1 MIKYI
6 LSIVLSV
13 IFALCNAQER
23 KYTDKERGGAENGCF
38 GKVADALEVTPMGQ
52 LSYEI
57 PIPTLPGTAGMK
69 PTLSVSYSSS
79 TKDGL
84 LGYGTDLA
92 GLSVI
97 SRAPSDIMHDGSCR
111 AISFTDYDHFTLDGQ
126 RLMRFYHSTSS
137 ETEYRTENNI
147 FSRIVLHGKDTSPS
161 GFTVQTKSGLRY
173 EYVPVSVALGDAS
186 SDSTLFWV
194 VTKVC
199 DTAGNYY
206 SVTYS
211 GDAATNDFY
220 PSRIDYTGNE
230 SAGLA
235 PYASIRFEYMENA
248 YSPTKFV
255 SGVRV
260 RKSRVL
266 TSVVLFFGETE
277 VRRLL
282 FGYTHDNRKFLLARV
297 TEKSPDGSMK
307 NPTLLSW
314 ATLAGLNVKEA
325 DYLQTKLIHKAT
337 LTTGDFDGD
346 GRTDFIAT
354 PQDKNAGWKGWRM
367 FLSRGKSLEN
377 VCSGLWQSDNDI
389 EQVVSGDFNG
399 DGRSDIVIK
408 RHSSGKYR
416 NCDLYLS
423 TVDDHGN
430 VRLKFSEC
438 FLTVSGEVT
447 IQAADLNG
455 DGATDIFAW
464 LPGTKECRLVRSV
477 SAYGGLEPLA
487 DVATAYCSEKWD
499 RVELGDFDG
508 DGLTDILNLT
518 DKGNTIVR
526 FSSSGSWTG
535 ERHSTW
541 PDKHHNMELGDF
553 NGDGKTDMLLTGW
566 DKDPNKDGWSSWCVN
581 YSTGDGGFAR
591 VYRGRP
597 FNAKDRRMFIA
608 DFNGDGFD
616 DFLAIDRKSDG
627 LYMTQP
633 QAFINDGDGNFRM
646 QPLGDAVYAA
656 DKWRF
661 YLGDVNGDGKSDLLC
676 TSDWDKSNWDGY
688 QLYLMPDGMANLLT
702 GIVDGLGNTTSIEY
716 RNLTDSGVFSRGD
729 TSEYPLVSAG
739 LSWPVVSAVA
749 TPDGIGG
756 TSRTTYRY
764 ADALFHK
771 TGRGLLGFRERTV
784 TDEDTKTVTTTEYDA
799 VKERYIMVPVHSRT
813 TVNGRTVAE
822 NQTECRLSAGYQN
835 NPVRREVFTCLPSS
849 TTGRKYEYTTG
860 NLTEEVTATHEYDK
874 YGNETQVTVNDGI
887 VQTTVSNTYTNGEE
901 SWILGRL
908 TRSTVTKTNAHGVIE
923 KESSFEYDKT
933 TGLLLSETF
942 LPEDKEL
949 GYRKTYCRDK
959 FGNITT
965 SVMSANDDSD
975 MRITATGYDGR
986 GRFVTSTINSLGF
999 RETAEYDGATGNVVS
1014 STDINGI
1021 VTALEYG
1028 TFDELHETATPTS
1041 RSLKTTGWSEG
1052 MAGAPQRALYFE
1064 WNKTTGAPYSL
1075 TFYDSL
1081 GRELRTVTQSVGGK
1095 EVFSDRE
1102 YDKRGNVIKSSEPY
1116 FSGDAV
1122 YWNTYEYDDAGR
1134 LTGQTSPDGST
1145 VSISYDGRKTV
1156 TVDPTGSRTVKVM
1169 NMAGQLESVEDDSGT
1184 ATRYAYDAEGKVV
1197 GIVGPRKTVSCAY
1210 DNAGNRTI
1218 LYDPDTGQTED
1229 TYNGFGELMTH
1240 KDSHGTTTYEYD
1252 SAGRMTRETRP
1263 DMTVTT
1269 EYDKTWKGSVSR
1281 VSSVGNTRYA
1291 KTYTYDSYGRVT
1303 EESVTA
1309 GDRTFTVGTT
1319 YNGMGL
1325 VDITTYPSGMCVRN
1339 RYDGCGTLTAV
1350 SDAEGNVTYW
1360 RLNTLDARGQAEK
1373 ETLGNGLTTVTGH
1386 DSRNGRLSAMQTP
1399 GVQDWEYAYDAVGN
1413 ITLRRDLR
1421 RGMAESFT
1429 YDNLHRLTGV
1439 AKNGVA
1445 AMAVSYD
1452 AAGNITKKTDIGNYV
1467 YEDGSNKLVTIKDC
1481 CRTLVDWDEVAYSSF
1496 DKVTMVRSGDRTMTI
1511 GYGADKSR
1519 VYSEL
1524 QGVRRYYVGDLFE
1537 LETGTD
1543 GKTKSRCY
1551 VYAFGKAVAQI
1562 VRETGKA
1569 DAVVYMHHDHL
1580 GSIQA
1585 YTDESGRLLYE
1596 LSYDAWGMKRNPN
1609 TWITSVL
1616 PTSERTCGDRGFTEH
1631 EHIEVFE
1638 MINMDG
1644 RMYDPMTGRF
1654 LSADPVVQAPESSQ
1668 GLNRYAYCMN
1678 NPLSL
1683 VDPTGYS
1690 WFSKNWKALTAS
1702 FVGIAVSVVTAGT
1715 GTGLSAALLAGA
1727 AGGAASA
1734 LTGALLNGANIGQVA
1749 KTTFTG
1755 AFWGAASAAMNNSIG
1770 TIQNVWQKIGMHS
1783 ISQGALE
1790 GLQGGDI
1797 IHGLVSGATSSLG
1810 GKLINDNLSSIG
1822 KVGEVAANS
1831 ILSGTIDEIGGGKF
1845 ANGAVTGAFNILFND
1860 LMHDEK
1866 QIEIKSHRL
1875 SEIDKPLEA
1884 VYPEFDVLFL
1894 FRNTLNLTNVNVLG
1908 NLLDYIKMT
1917 RIKICYT
1924 SHGLQQAKLRGFS
1937 DKHIKKILIHG
1948 RKKISTGKFGKPT
1961 IKYVYK
1967 GNTVVVNDKGKI
1979 ITTFSDSNNP
1989 NHPRGYIKPFN

>member
-1 MIKYI
+1 MLKYI

-23 KYTDKERGGAENGCF
+23 MYTDKERGGAENGYF

-111 AISFTDYDHFTLDGQ
+111 AIDFTDYDHFTLDGQ

-147 FSRIVLHGKDTSPS
+147 FSRIVLHGKYTRPS
-161 GFTVQTKSGLRY
+161 GFTVRTKSGLRY

-194 VTKVC
+194 VTRVC

-266 TSVVLFFGETE
+266 TS
-277 VRRLL
+277 
-282 FGYTHDNRKFLLARV
+282 
-297 TEKSPDGSMK
+297 
-307 NPTLLSW
+307 
-314 ATLAGLNVKEA
+314 
-325 DYLQTKLIHKAT
+325 
-337 LTTGDFDGD
+337 
-346 GRTDFIAT
+346 
-354 PQDKNAGWKGWRM
+354 
-367 FLSRGKSLEN
+367 
-377 VCSGLWQSDNDI
+377 
-389 EQVVSGDFNG
+389 
-399 DGRSDIVIK
+399 
-408 RHSSGKYR
+408 
-416 NCDLYLS
+416 
-423 TVDDHGN
+423 
-430 VRLKFSEC
+430 
-438 FLTVSGEVT
+438 
-447 IQAADLNG
+447 
-455 DGATDIFAW
+455 
-464 LPGTKECRLVRSV
+464 
-477 SAYGGLEPLA
+477 
-487 DVATAYCSEKWD
+487 
-499 RVELGDFDG
+499 
-508 DGLTDILNLT
+508 
-518 DKGNTIVR
+518 
-526 FSSSGSWTG
+526 
-535 ERHSTW
+535 
-541 PDKHHNMELGDF
+541 
-553 NGDGKTDMLLTGW
+553 
-566 DKDPNKDGWSSWCVN
+566 
-581 YSTGDGGFAR
+581 
-591 VYRGRP
+591 
-597 FNAKDRRMFIA
+597 
-608 DFNGDGFD
+608 
-616 DFLAIDRKSDG
+616 
-627 LYMTQP
+627 
-633 QAFINDGDGNFRM
+633 
-646 QPLGDAVYAA
+646 AV
-656 DKWRF
+656 
-661 YLGDVNGDGKSDLLC
+661 
-676 TSDWDKSNWDGY
+676 
-688 QLYLMPDGMANLLT
+688 
-702 GIVDGLGNTTSIEY
+702 
-716 RNLTDSGVFSRGD
+716 
-729 TSEYPLVSAG
+729 
-739 LSWPVVSAVA
+739 
-749 TPDGIGG
+749 
-756 TSRTTYRY
+756 RTTYRY

-799 VKERYIMVPVHSRT
+799 VKEKYIMVPVRSRT

-822 NQTECRLSAGYQN
+822 NQTEYRLSTDYQN

-887 VQTTVSNTYTNGEE
+887 VQTTVSNTYTNDEE

-908 TRSTVTKTNAHGVIE
+908 TRSAVTKTNAHGVIA

-949 GYRKTYCRDK
+949 GYRKTYCRDR

-975 MRITATGYDGR
+975 MRITATGYDRR

-1028 TFDELHETATPTS
+1028 TFGELHETATPTS

-1052 MAGAPQRALYFE
+1052 MAGAPQGALYFE

-1156 TVDPTGSRTVKVM
+1156 TADPTGSRTVKVM
-1169 NMAGQLESVEDDSGT
+1169 NMAGLLESVEDDSGT

-1197 GIVGPRKTVSCAY
+1197 GIVGPGKTVSCAY

-1218 LYDPDTGQTED
+1218 LYDPDTGQTEE

-1303 EESVTA
+1303 EENVTA

-1325 VDITTYPSGMCVRN
+1325 VDIITYPSGMCVRN
-1339 RYDGCGTLTAV
+1339 RYDACGTLTAV
-1350 SDAEGNVTYW
+1350 SDAGGNVTYW

-1386 DSRNGRLSAMQTP
+1386 DARNGRLSAMQTP
-1399 GVQDWEYAYDAVGN
+1399 GVQNWEYAYDAVGN
-1413 ITLRRDLR
+1413 LTLRRDLR

-1445 AMAVSYD
+1445 AMTVTYD
-1452 AAGNITKKTDIGNYV
+1452 TAGNITKKTDIGNYV
-1467 YEDGSNKLVTIKDC
+1467 YEDGSNRLVTIKDC

-1496 DKVTMVRSGDRTMTI
+1496 DKVTMVKSGDRTMTI

-1562 VRETGKA
+1562 VSETGKA

-1631 EHIEVFE
+1631 EHIDVFE

-1770 TIQNVWQKIGMHS
+1770 TIQNV
-1783 ISQGALE
+1783 
-1790 GLQGGDI
+1790 
-1797 IHGLVSGATSSLG
+1797 
-1810 GKLINDNLSSIG
+1810 
-1822 KVGEVAANS
+1822 
-1831 ILSGTIDEIGGGKF
+1831 
-1845 ANGAVTGAFNILFND
+1845 
-1860 LMHDEK
+1860 
-1866 QIEIKSHRL
+1866 
-1875 SEIDKPLEA
+1875 
-1884 VYPEFDVLFL
+1884 
-1894 FRNTLNLTNVNVLG
+1894 
-1908 NLLDYIKMT
+1908 
-1917 RIKICYT
+1917 
-1924 SHGLQQAKLRGFS
+1924 
-1937 DKHIKKILIHG
+1937 
-1948 RKKISTGKFGKPT
+1948 
-1961 IKYVYK
+1961 
-1967 GNTVVVNDKGKI
+1967 
-1979 ITTFSDSNNP
+1979 
-1989 NHPRGYIKPFN
+1989 